1 MSERLGGAFPEEGS
15 ERRDSRPERRDYG
28 RDRQREY
35 GGDRRRGYD
44 RDRRD
49 GGSGRPE
56 GSPRSGGRFEPGP
69 RRLPAGTGNRTDRA
83 GRPARPGGAPRSD
96 RRPRAGAGPDRAGG
110 RGSERQGGAP
120 PRIPESITEDQ
131 LSRESKAELRGLPLD
146 LAAIVGRYLVAA
158 ELESDPEQAYRYAQA
173 ARRLAA
179 RIGIVREVNGITAY
193 QTGRWAEALAEL
205 RAARRLTG
213 RGEYLPLMADSER
226 ALGRLD
232 RALELVHSEDAKRL
246 PRAAQIEMRIVE
258 SGIRRDQGLAD
269 AAVLALQVPELTDGR
284 LRPWSARLFY
294 AYGDALL
301 AAGRPEAAREAFSRA
316 VVADEN
322 EDTDALARLDEL
334 DGITVEDLEDL
345 DDEDL
350 EDEDEDEDE
359 DDWEDVD
366 DETDSEDDEDLEDLE
381 DDEDFD
387 DEDDED
393 EDEGEDEDDWEDVD
407 DEADSEN
414 VDDDADEDDEADSE
428 DVEDQDEDDVDEAGP
443 APATAAEHVTP
454 EPSADAAERD

>member
-1 MSERLGGAFPEEGS
+1 MSERLGGAFPEERS
-15 ERRDSRPERRDYG
+15 ERRDGRPERRDYG

-35 GGDRRRGYD
+35 GGDRRRDYD
-44 RDRRD
+44 R
-49 GGSGRPE
+49 GSRP
-56 GSPRSGGRFEPGP
+56 
-69 RRLPAGTGNRTDRA
+69 DRA
-83 GRPARPGGAPRSD
+83 GRPGRPAGPPRSGA
-96 RRPRAGAGPDRAGG
+96 RPRAGAGPDRADG
-110 RGSERQGGAP
+110 RGSERQGSAP

-345 DDEDL
+345 DDED
-350 EDEDEDEDE
+350 
-359 DDWEDVD
+359 
-366 DETDSEDDEDLEDLE
+366 DSEDDE
-381 DDEDFD
+381 
-387 DEDDED
+387 
-393 EDEGEDEDDWEDVD
+393 
-407 DEADSEN
+407 
-414 VDDDADEDDEADSE
+414 
-428 DVEDQDEDDVDEAGP
+428 
-443 APATAAEHVTP
+443 
-454 EPSADAAERD
+454 AERDQSGHGE